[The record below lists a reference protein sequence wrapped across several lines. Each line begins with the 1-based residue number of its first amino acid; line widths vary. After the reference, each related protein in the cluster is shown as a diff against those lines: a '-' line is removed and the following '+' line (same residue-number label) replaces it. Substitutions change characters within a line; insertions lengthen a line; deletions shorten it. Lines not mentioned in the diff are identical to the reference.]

1 MYYVTRRSHGV
12 QKHKFGVTCLGELFR
27 ETTPGPHKHE
37 KYCVDV
43 SRPRCTEMHY
53 VANKS

>member
-43 SRPRCTEMHY
+43 SRPKCTEMHY